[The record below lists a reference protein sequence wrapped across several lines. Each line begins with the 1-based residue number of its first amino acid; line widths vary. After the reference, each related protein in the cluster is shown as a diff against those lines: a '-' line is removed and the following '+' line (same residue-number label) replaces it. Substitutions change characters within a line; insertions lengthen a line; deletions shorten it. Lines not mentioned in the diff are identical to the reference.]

1 MLDNWYCP
9 TTADI
14 RSAWCPVDYYYP
26 LSKAAFLQLLIKGR
40 PIVRVGS
47 LHCSQTHS
55 VSQRHPDPNTP
66 LWNDGKFKSPHTL
79 SPCLISQTLAL
90 CFFFFFL
97 IPVKTVSY
105 HLLGDVK
112 FSLNPGACQRWRPR
126 RTHVYNS
133 SLTHVLLGGAPFLH
147 YFENDLII
155 SIFSVSPSLSV
166 LFWC

>member
-1 MLDNWYCP
+1 MPRRQGHQMLDNWYCP

-90 CFFFFFL
+90 CFFFSYSSKNCFL
-97 IPVKTVSY
+97 PLTGRCEILLESWGMSEVKTQKDPCLQQLS
-105 HLLGDVK
+105 
-112 FSLNPGACQRWRPR
+112 
-126 RTHVYNS
+126 NS
-133 SLTHVLLGGAPFLH
+133 RSSGWGTILT
-147 YFENDLII
+147 
-155 SIFSVSPSLSV
+155 
-166 LFWC
+166 LF